1 MDERGNVRTTP
12 TAKAGSTIKAS
23 ANGTTILVDV
33 YYHVQDPNFV
43 DPSKKATV
51 QAKND
56 TKAKQFDDMVE
67 NIANTFKNNGV
78 SFYSNMYQSTI
89 NSTLNKVT
97 APSYFKDLTEKSE
110 LKLAKPVTAT
120 INSQTKA
127 YYIDVNGV
135 ADYTTTSR
143 TINLNGQTIPA
154 TDRWRDISAVRSE
167 NVLSELI
174 CRLSD

>member
-1 MDERGNVRTTP
+1 
-12 TAKAGSTIKAS
+12 
-23 ANGTTILVDV
+23 
-33 YYHVQDPNFV
+33 
-43 DPSKKATV
+43 
-51 QAKND
+51 
-56 TKAKQFDDMVE
+56 MVE

-97 APSYFKDLTEKSE
+97 APSYFKDLTEKTE